1 MKTEAT
7 VYADG
12 CIIRRHNKRI
22 SALLLKDD
30 NDSIGVVLVN
40 MLAKVEGERLKPLA
54 RTEIKR
60 NRSVL
65 QFKIS
70 KEGAEALIVA
80 LAETLKIERKTNH
93 Q

>member
-1 MKTEAT
+1 MKREAT

-30 NDSIGVVLVN
+30 SIGVELVN
-40 MLAKVEGERLKPLA
+40 MLEKVEGERLKPLA

-80 LAETLKIERKTNH
+80 LTETLKINK
-93 Q
+93 